1 MKLPLLALS
10 LLLSVSF
17 SSATGPDKG
26 KSEPDP
32 PKKEIVDTKNKVL
45 IGELTG
51 ASSKRMSAESLEVE
65 RRYMQAKKDLE
76 AMLVDIKKKK
86 KDQ

>member
-17 SSATGPDKG
+17 PSATGPDKNQ
-26 KSEPDP
+26 SEPAP
-32 PKKEIVDTKNKVL
+32 PKKEVVDTRNKVL

-76 AMLVDIKKKK
+76 AMLVDIKKKN